1 MCLYRHAYQ
10 SVFQRVS
17 VGVVT
22 LARVLAELTV
32 VVTRLDKMRF
42 GLLYLR

>member
-1 MCLYRHAYQ
+1 MADF
-10 SVFQRVS
+10 VDFQIYS
-17 VGVVT
+17 KNVVT
-22 LARVLAELTV
+22 Y